1 MAVNSPLK
9 NYAGFSLA
17 APAGR
22 RIVLSSTKKDPLNPA
37 PSATAVFGERVQLDP
52 GLVHALHR
60 VGPVHYTRLAIFL
73 FLYVGA
79 AWAAC
84 GLAQSGAVVGGWV
97 YVVNL
102 PFYLLAA
109 ASLHGISLF
118 THEGVHGTLSLRS
131 WWNRA
136 LSIACAQ
143 PVLQNY
149 SAYKVLHLKHHHHLG
164 QEGDPDHYANYT
176 SWTWL
181 EFLMHW
187 GRLIIGYPAYLVAI
201 PILGYRQGNP
211 SARRWILFEVGLV
224 MVGLA
229 AAIWFVP
236 WPWLLHAWLIPM
248 LVINTFVNI
257 RGMSQHTFLEHQSD
271 PILGTRSILT
281 NRVTAF
287 FMCNENY
294 HLEHHLYPGIPW
306 YNLPRLHRELRT
318 ELVARGAP
326 FIGSYFAFVR
336 EFFVKSLRR
345 SPLGKS
351 NLRG

>member
-1 MAVNSPLK
+1 L
-9 NYAGFSLA
+9 
-17 APAGR
+17 
-22 RIVLSSTKKDPLNPA
+22 
-37 PSATAVFGERVQLDP
+37 GERVYFDP
-52 GLVHALHR
+52 KLTEALHQL
-60 VGPVHYTRLAIFL
+60 GPRHYVRLLIFLVLYLGTAYTAFRLAQE
-73 FLYVGA
+73 YRG
-79 AWAAC
+79 
-84 GLAQSGAVVGGWV
+84 SGWV
-97 YVVNL
+97 YVVNI
-102 PFYLLAA
+102 PFYLAAA

-118 THEGVHGTLSLRS
+118 THEGVHGTLSVRA

-181 EFLMHW
+181 QFTMHW
-187 GRLIIGYPAYLVAI
+187 GRLIIGYPVYIVAI
-201 PILGYRQGNP
+201 PILGYRQGIS
-211 SARRWILFEVGLV
+211 SARRWIVFEVCLLILLV
-224 MVGLA
+224 T
-229 AAIWFVP
+229 AAILTL
-236 WPWLLHAWLIPM
+236 PWLFLLHGWLIPM
-248 LVINTFVNI
+248 LVINTLVNI

-306 YNLPRLHRELRT
+306 YNLPRLHQMLRDDLT
-318 ELVARGAP
+318 ARGAP
-326 FIGSYFAFVR
+326 FIRSYFAFVC
-336 EFFVKSLRR
+336 EFVAKSLRR
-345 SPLGKS
+345 SPLGKAHT
-351 NLRG
+351 RG

>member
-1 MAVNSPLK
+1 M
-9 NYAGFSLA
+9 LA
-17 APAGR
+17 TKTQPSTAPICAEPGM
-22 RIVLSSTKKDPLNPA
+22 DA
-37 PSATAVFGERVQLDP
+37 RVHLDP
-52 GLVHALHR
+52 GVREALHQI
-60 VGPVHYTRLAIFL
+60 GSLHYLRMAVFLSL
-73 FLYVGA
+73 FLGSASA
-79 AWAAC
+79 AVW
-84 GLAQSGAVVGGWV
+84 LAERHAPGHRWIYLANVP
-97 YVVNL
+97 L
-102 PFYLLAA
+102 YLLAA

-118 THEGVHGTLSLRS
+118 THEGVHGTLSPLP

-143 PVLQNY
+143 PVLQNF

-187 GRLIIGYPAYLVAI
+187 GRLVIGYPAYLVAI
-201 PILGYRQGNP
+201 PILGYRQGTS
-211 SARRWILFEVGLV
+211 SARRWIVFEVCLSIGWLT
-224 MVGLA
+224 G
-229 AAIWFVP
+229 AIVVLP
-236 WPWLLHAWLIPM
+236 WSWLLHGWLIPM
-248 LVINTFVNI
+248 LVINTMVNI

-306 YNLPRLHRELRT
+306 YNLPRLHRELRA
-318 ELVARGAP
+318 ELTARGAP
-326 FIGSYFAFVR
+326 FISSYVAFVR
-336 EFFVKSLRR
+336 EFFIKSLRR
-345 SPLGKS
+345 SPLGKKQ
-351 NLRG
+351 